1 MTLKSLTILDIDL
14 IDSNEAILVLNNL
27 PNVQILNGKNTKEEE
42 EEFEEDEN
50 NENINT
56 GNHLEEIQEDK
67 NMENNS
73 NYISSENNIASN
85 NFTPRNDFTSRSDGI
100 HNNKLNGNII
110 NNETE
115 TINDKKDETNN
126 IIKNTKDTNKEKPM
140 IK

>member
-73 NYISSENNIASN
+73 NYY
-85 NFTPRNDFTSRSDGI
+85 
-100 HNNKLNGNII
+100 II
-110 NNETE
+110 
-115 TINDKKDETNN
+115 
-126 IIKNTKDTNKEKPM
+126 
-140 IK
+140 